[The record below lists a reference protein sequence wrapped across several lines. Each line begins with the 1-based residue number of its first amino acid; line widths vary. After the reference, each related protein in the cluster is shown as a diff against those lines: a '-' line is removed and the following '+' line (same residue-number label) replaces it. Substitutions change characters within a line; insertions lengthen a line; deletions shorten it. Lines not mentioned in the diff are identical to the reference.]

1 MRLNRVLQSKTF
13 TMKTV
18 SINHEILL
26 FTATTFAKRDLCE
39 LNEESRANQFT
50 PTEQLEAAC
59 WNNLLDELLPEI
71 MPEPYFNS
79 KLFLTEV
86 VTRKSCIKI
95 SMGVKPSVLH
105 EQFTLDPYVFLFRQ
119 EMN

>member
-1 MRLNRVLQSKTF
+1 
-13 TMKTV
+13 MKTL

-26 FTATTFAKRDLCE
+26 FTATTFSKRELCE
-39 LNEESRANQFT
+39 IDEDRTNKNFT
-50 PTEQLEAAC
+50 PTEKLEAAC
-59 WNNLLDELLPEI
+59 WNHLLDELLPEI

-86 VTRKSCIKI
+86 TTRKSCLKI
-95 SMGVKPSVLH
+95 IMGVQPSILH
-105 EQFTLDPYVFLFRQ
+105 GQFTLDPYVFLFRQ